1 MKDSVELNDVN
12 TVNCGQIEAGNTL
25 SEPKPTVTT
34 VSRSTTH
41 FDSVT
46 GASDLENKDKI
57 IIGVAVLSS
66 LLVLILVY
74 LIVIRPYLKRK
85 AKTSTEEPI
94 DTSRAPMDL
103 TFRPPARKQNCFN
116 ACFFCKQ

>member
-1 MKDSVELNDVN
+1 MISNGQNKTRQSNSFETTGEMIGLWESV
-12 TVNCGQIEAGNTL
+12 ISEAHNL
-25 SEPKPTVTT
+25 K
-34 VSRSTTH
+34 
-41 FDSVT
+41 
-46 GASDLENKDKI
+46 NKDNI

-85 AKTSTEEPI
+85 AEASTEEPI

-103 TFRPPARKQNCFN
+103 TFRPPVRKQNRLKACCF
-116 ACFFCKQ
+116 CTP